1 MMFDSD
7 VDDIYAIMRPQE
19 WCSYIYIYRIYAG
32 SKRKLGK

>member
-19 WCSYIYIYRIYAG
+19 WCSYIYIEIRQAVRE
-32 SKRKLGK
+32 S